1 MFVSSTSSCF
11 LLSFSL
17 GVCVRFFWME
27 WKMKKKDKIDD
38 KCMAFGN
45 SQKEKKH
52 KNIDISIPLT
62 TGEAFLLSEE

>member
-1 MFVSSTSSCF
+1 
-11 LLSFSL
+11 
-17 GVCVRFFWME
+17 
-27 WKMKKKDKIDD
+27 MKKKDKIDD